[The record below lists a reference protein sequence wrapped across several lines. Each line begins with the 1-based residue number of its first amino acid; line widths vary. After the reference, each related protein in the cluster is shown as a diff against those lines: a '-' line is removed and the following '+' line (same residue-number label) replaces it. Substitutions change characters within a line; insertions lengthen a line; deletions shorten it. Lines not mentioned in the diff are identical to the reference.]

1 MQQFFS
7 YLKKPVCYFHNNKP
21 QWFDL
26 LTLFLIYLFIAIP
39 LSGLVLL
46 LGIMLNIEHDPINL
60 TLQMKL
66 MIGVILA
73 PVYEEIVFRSLLK
86 FNNKSIV
93 LFIVTVISFIL
104 FYCYRQEIT
113 YVVFF
118 SFLLLCISLI
128 LFMLPV
134 NKIRSILSSNF
145 KYFFYASATI
155 FGLLHIVNFS
165 GNGWLI
171 MAFSFILC
179 APQIVLGFVL
189 GYIRMQYGLLY
200 CIIFHMILNLSVLVS

>member
-1 MQQFFS
+1 MQEFFS
-7 YLKKPVCYFHNNKP
+7 YLKKPVCYFYNNKP

-46 LGIMLNIEHDPINL
+46 LGITLNIEHDPINL

-93 LFIVTVISFIL
+93 LFIVTVISFIS
-104 FYCYRQEIT
+104 FYCYRLEIT

-118 SFLLLCISLI
+118 SFLLLCISII
-128 LFMLPV
+128 LFMFPF

-155 FGLLHIVNFS
+155 FGLLHIANFS
-165 GNGWLI
+165 GDGWLI

-179 APQIVLGFVL
+179 APQIVLGLVL

-200 CIIFHMILNLSVLVS
+200 CIIFHMILNLSVLVT